1 MDYLVAFKLGVY
13 GFVVF
18 AAFLMCAVGLFVVLG
33 LIASIFGRAMH
44 RLDDGGNK

>member
-18 AAFLMCAVGLFVVLG
+18 AAFLLCAVGLFVVLG
-33 LIASIFGRAMH
+33 LIASIFGRAFH
-44 RLDDGGNK
+44 RLDNDGDK